1 VPLALKGHDKACR
14 SRACRSTL
22 ALGDHSGTGWPPS
35 KRKPRAMV
43 LIQGK
48 KAAKENDG
56 EKNASKLQRG
66 AGHVNRGFE
75 ETRRIGEHA
84 VRREDGVNQQA
95 GELDA
100 LSRGHAL
107 THRERQIMRLVSE
120 GMSNKEIGRQLN
132 ITDGTN

>member
-1 VPLALKGHDKACR
+1 MASIETKATR
-14 SRACRSTL
+14 HGADPRQESR
-22 ALGDHSGTGWPPS
+22 
-35 KRKPRAMV
+35 
-43 LIQGK
+43 QGK
-48 KAAKENDG
+48 RRRK
-56 EKNASKLQRG
+56 KLRPSRS
-66 AGHVNRGFE
+66 AVHVNRGFE

-84 VRREDGVNQQA
+84 VRREGVNQQA